1 MASHLGDDAWCRSHW
16 CSGDIRR
23 ERMTSRQQR
32 DCQKRDRHIDMTA
45 AERRELN
52 REHAEKRRAFRRE
65 LHLKNIESW
74 RRREEVL
81 GNSSAPDGRPRDLR
95 SPSPQPAQPV
105 QRAEPAEPLESL
117 APAAASIAPDLCEQS
132 SDAKGGVP

>member
-74 RRREEVL
+74 RASVA
-81 GNSSAPDGRPRDLR
+81 SA
-95 SPSPQPAQPV
+95 
-105 QRAEPAEPLESL
+105 AETAEAVATE
-117 APAAASIAPDLCEQS
+117 AA
-132 SDAKGGVP
+132 